1 MADIANLTLPDGRGS
16 FLTNGHKSLHRNCLG
31 HSLGQRGPLVADR
44 SQHSYSCFAYS
55 YATKRTYWLAQSSV
69 GHPMQLKSLKVFCDI
84 IRLGSFSKAAE
95 LNGVSQPSASQ
106 LVHHLEERLGVQL
119 IDRSKRPFVVTESGR
134 LYNEGCQE
142 VVKRYEEL
150 EGMVRRSVD
159 SPGGQL
165 RVAAIYSVGLAQ
177 MHRVAEEFHNERPGV
192 DLQVDYLHPDELPA
206 AVLGEQVDLGIT
218 SYAESTKRLIALPWR
233 DEPFAIAVDPNHP
246 LARGKTTSIEA
257 LAGEAMVM
265 PQAGLRVRDEV
276 DRRLALHRV
285 EPVVSAEF
293 DNLEHVKR
301 AIEVGDGVGLLPA
314 PTFATEA
321 MAGSLVRVDLIDS
334 EGNPEAFCR
343 PMGVLHRRGEDLSE
357 VAEHFLDLL
366 MRHAD
371 DPPEPPVV
379 EPTRKRETV

>member
-1 MADIANLTLPDGRGS
+1 
-16 FLTNGHKSLHRNCLG
+16 
-31 HSLGQRGPLVADR
+31 
-44 SQHSYSCFAYS
+44 
-55 YATKRTYWLAQSSV
+55 
-69 GHPMQLKSLKVFCDI
+69 MQLKSLKVFCDI

-134 LYNEGCQE
+134 LYYDGCQE
-142 VVKRYEEL
+142 VVESYEEL
-150 EGMVRRSVD
+150 ERAVRQSVD

-165 RVAAIYSVGLAQ
+165 RVAAIYSAGLAQ
-177 MHRVAEEFHNERPGV
+177 MHRVVEEFRTERPGV
-192 DLQVDYLHPDELPA
+192 DLHVDYMHPDEVPA
-206 AVLGEQVDLGIT
+206 ALLAEKVDLGVT
-218 SYAESTKRLIALPWR
+218 SFAESTKRLVAMPWR
-233 DEPFAIAVDPNHP
+233 DEPFAVAVTPTHP
-246 LARGKTTSIEA
+246 LAGGEKITIEA
-257 LAGEAMVM
+257 LAGEPMVM

-276 DRRLALHRV
+276 DRRLASHRV

-314 PTFATEA
+314 PTFAAEA
-321 MAGSLVRVDLIDS
+321 LAGTLVRVDLVDT
-334 EGNPEAFCR
+334 EGNPETFFR

-366 MRHAD
+366 KRHAD
-371 DPPEPPVV
+371 DPPEQLLAA
-379 EPTRKRETV
+379 TASKRTAG